1 MKQILS
7 FLVYASYHSGLELEF
22 LMNELAIPPQ
32 LKSDQSL
39 EDIASNDVDDIQN
52 SAFSQNCRET
62 MYDHVDENDLDEN
75 CDSLFPGHSGQDSVF
90 EKDLGTD
97 SEQSVK
103 FDIMNEWDRCQHSL
117 SLESPVNLETAIDC
131 FYENGSNDAS
141 VAVIPSEDSA
151 YEKYEN
157 QRTESNSENIVP
169 LEQNAGPGRN
179 KKESMTSEL
188 VTDLSDP
195 LHSYQILKDE
205 KIFDYSSAPL
215 LKEDK
220 RHTCQQFKKA
230 LSEVLLTISPFVK
243 FDMPYLE
250 TEAGSTCKLRSCFP
264 SEIFWS
270 ELFHPERSSQ
280 INGRQKLSATESAM
294 TTSTSLP
301 SFKLLPKHPFITDR
315 LSLPVTDLQI
325 QVGFHSFH

>member
-1 MKQILS
+1 
-7 FLVYASYHSGLELEF
+7 
-22 LMNELAIPPQ
+22 MNELAIPPQ

-39 EDIASNDVDDIQN
+39 EDIASNGADDIQN

-75 CDSLFPGHSGQDSVF
+75 CGSLFPGHSGQDSVF
-90 EKDLGTD
+90 EKDLGND

-103 FDIMNEWDRCQHSL
+103 FDVMNEWDHRQHSL
-117 SLESPVNLETAIDC
+117 SLDSPVNHETAIDC
-131 FYENGSNDAS
+131 FDDNGSNDAS
-141 VAVIPSEDSA
+141 VSVIPGEDSA

-157 QRTESNSENIVP
+157 QRTESNSENIVQ
-169 LEQNAGPGRN
+169 LEQTAGSGRN
-179 KKESMTSEL
+179 KKESITSEL

-220 RHTCQQFKKA
+220 RHTSQQFKKA

-250 TEAGSTCKLRSCFP
+250 TEAGSICKLRSCFP

-280 INGRQKLSATESAM
+280 INGRQKLSATENAV
-294 TTSTSLP
+294 TTNTSLP
-301 SFKLLPKHPFITDR
+301 SIKLLPKHPFITDR

-325 QVGFHSFH
+325 QVGIHSFHSFLWLFILIHETI